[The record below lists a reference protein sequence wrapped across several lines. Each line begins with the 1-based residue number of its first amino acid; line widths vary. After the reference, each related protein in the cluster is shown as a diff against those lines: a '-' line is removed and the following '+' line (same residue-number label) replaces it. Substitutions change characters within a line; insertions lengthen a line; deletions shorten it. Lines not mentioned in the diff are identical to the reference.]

1 MLVAP
6 STTWL
11 LVSTSPSELKIMPV
25 PAACAPWYF
34 KTVFTSTTP
43 TCCAVVAVV
52 PLPPDELPPN
62 GLLPLPPNGLL
73 PLPPNGLLPLPP
85 NGSPLPP
92 NGSVDPEPFDP
103 EPADPD
109 APDPLDPGLD

>member
-34 KTVFTSTTP
+34 RTVFTSTTP

-62 GLLPLPPNGLL
+62 GSLPP
-73 PLPPNGLLPLPP
+73 PPNGLLPLPP
-85 NGSPLPP
+85 NGSPPPP

-109 APDPLDPGLD
+109 APDPLDPGLDVAGN

>member
-25 PAACAPWYF
+25 PAACAPWYV

-62 GLLPLPPNGLL
+62 GLLPLHPNGLLPLPPNGLLPLPPNGLLPLPPNGLL

-85 NGSPLPP
+85 NGSP
-92 NGSVDPEPFDP
+92 
-103 EPADPD
+103 
-109 APDPLDPGLD
+109 

>member
-11 LVSTSPSELKIMPV
+11 LVSTSPSEFKIMPV

-62 GLLPLPPNGLL
+62 GFPPLPPNGLL
-73 PLPPNGLLPLPP
+73 PLPPNGL
-85 NGSPLPP
+85 
-92 NGSVDPEPFDP
+92 VDPEPFDLD
-103 EPADPD
+103 PADPD
-109 APDPLDPGLD
+109 APDPLDPGLDVAGNV